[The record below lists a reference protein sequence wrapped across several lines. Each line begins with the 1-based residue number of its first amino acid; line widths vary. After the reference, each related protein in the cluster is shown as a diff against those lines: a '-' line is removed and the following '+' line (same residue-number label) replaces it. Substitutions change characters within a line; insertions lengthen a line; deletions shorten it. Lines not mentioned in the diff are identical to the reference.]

1 MSERND
7 LGLPSVTL
15 SASVG
20 EASSVY
26 QSRFS
31 ADLDGLAQNIDRILG
46 RNRNEDRVDR
56 STDICE
62 SAVAPDSVNLGVTR
76 VYRIDLARE
85 PRLSQVENDV
95 GASGTSFCGSAD
107 NCDALRP

>member
-1 MSERND
+1 MSERNH
-7 LGLPSVTL
+7 LGLPSMTFN
-15 SASVG
+15 ASVG
-20 EASSVY
+20 EASGVD
-26 QSRFS
+26 QGRFC
-31 ADLDGLAQNIDRILG
+31 ADLDGLPQNIDRVLS

-62 SAVAPDSVNLGVTR
+62 SAIAPDSVNLGITR
-76 VYRIDLARE
+76 IYRIDLARE

-95 GASGTSFCGSAD
+95 GASGTSFCRSAD

>member
-1 MSERND
+1 MSERHH
-7 LGLPSVTL
+7 LCLPSTTL
-15 SASVG
+15 CAPIG
-20 EASSVY
+20 EASGVD
-26 QSRFS
+26 QGRFC
-31 ADLDGLAQNIDRILG
+31 ADFDGLPQNIDRVLS

-56 STDICE
+56 STDIGE
-62 SAVAPDSVNLGVTR
+62 SVVAPDSVNLGVAR
-76 VYRIDLARE
+76 IYRIDLARE